1 MRTRSNGKE
10 SGPFVR
16 ACKKAQ
22 IVGKRTFGSN
32 NDLKSVRRRAVLGSA
47 KGLQRPASLAVLLS
61 SMTTAYESP
70 NTRRKSRLQEA
81 SLLEGPMLLL
91 QSIRGFKTNRSL
103 LWLGCVPL
111 ALFGLG
117 LFNLSAHAAEMPEL
131 NAAFLANNLW
141 LLVATILVI
150 FMNAGFA
157 MVEAGMCRQKNAVNI
172 LAKNLFVFALAV
184 TAYWFVGYSLMY
196 GNAIAAGWLYF
207 NGLFFDPAV
216 TPELISEAG
225 LVPSVDFLFQAA
237 FAGTAATI
245 VSGLVAER
253 VKFGEFVVFSLI
265 LTAFIYPI
273 AGSWE
278 WNGGWLNSVGD
289 KEFIDFAGSSIVHS
303 VGAWAGLIGAMLLG
317 PRIGKFID
325 GKPQAIPGHNM
336 AIATLGALIL
346 WIGWYGFNP
355 GSQLAMDQW
364 VPYVAV
370 TTTLAAA
377 GGAIGA
383 TVISTLTSGKPDLTM
398 IINGILAGLVSITAG
413 CGNLTFVGSWVA
425 GLIGGIIVVF
435 AVSAL
440 DASGIDD
447 PVGAFSVHG
456 VCGVWGTLVVGLW
469 GFDIQGDGSPL
480 GLLVGGGISQLGI
493 QALGCA
499 AYAIWTIVTCWIAW
513 SVIGGLFGGIRVTE
527 KEEVEGLDIG
537 EHGMEAYPDFVSSG
551 R

>member
-1 MRTRSNGKE
+1 MRTRSNGRE

-32 NDLKSVRRRAVLGSA
+32 NDLKSVRRRAVLVSGI
-47 KGLQRPASLAVLLS
+47 GLQRPASLAVLLS

>member
-1 MRTRSNGKE
+1 
-10 SGPFVR
+10 
-16 ACKKAQ
+16 
-22 IVGKRTFGSN
+22 
-32 NDLKSVRRRAVLGSA
+32 
-47 KGLQRPASLAVLLS
+47 
-61 SMTTAYESP
+61 MTTAFASSS
-70 NTRRKSRLQEA
+70 RRRTARLQEA
-81 SLLEGPMLLL
+81 NLLNGPMLLFR
-91 QSIRGFKTNRSL
+91 SIRGFSSHRSL
-103 LWLGCVPL
+103 MWLACVPI

-196 GNAIAAGWLYF
+196 GDALAAGWLYF
-207 NGLFFDPAV
+207 NGLFFDPSV
-216 TPELISEAG
+216 SPELISEAG
-225 LVPSVDFLFQAA
+225 LVPTVDFLFQAA

-273 AGSWE
+273 AGSWQ
-278 WNGGWLNSVGD
+278 WNGGWLSDLGFV
-289 KEFIDFAGSSIVHS
+289 DFAGSSIVHS
-303 VGAWAGLIGAMLLG
+303 VGAWAGLVGAMLLG
-317 PRIGKFID
+317 PRIGKFVD
-325 GKPQAIPGHNM
+325 GKPQAMPGHNM

-383 TVISTLTSGKPDLTM
+383 TVISTMTSGKPDLTM
-398 IINGILAGLVSITAG
+398 IINGILAGLVSVTAG
-413 CGNLTFVGSWVA
+413 CGNLTMAGAWLA
-425 GLIGGIIVVF
+425 GLVGGVIVVF
-435 AVSAL
+435 SVSAL
-440 DASGIDD
+440 DSLGVDD

-456 VCGVWGTLVVGLW
+456 VCGIWGTLVVGLW
-469 GFDIQGDGSPL
+469 GFDIQGDGSAL
-480 GLLVGGGISQLGI
+480 GLFVGGGFNQLWV
-493 QALGCA
+493 QFVGCA
-499 AYAIWTIVTCWIAW
+499 AYAIWTLVTCWIAW
-513 SVIGGLFGGIRVTE
+513 KIIASFFGGIRVSE
-527 KEEVEGLDIG
+527 SEEIAGLDIG
-537 EHGMEAYPDFVSSG
+537 EHGMEAYPDFASAG
-551 R
+551 N

>member
-1 MRTRSNGKE
+1 
-10 SGPFVR
+10 
-16 ACKKAQ
+16 
-22 IVGKRTFGSN
+22 
-32 NDLKSVRRRAVLGSA
+32 
-47 KGLQRPASLAVLLS
+47 
-61 SMTTAYESP
+61 MTTALHTPS
-70 NTRRKSRLQEA
+70 RRSKSRLQEV
-81 SLLEGPMLLL
+81 SLLNGPMLLL
-91 QSIRGFKTNRSL
+91 KSIRGFRTNRSL
-103 LWLGCVPL
+103 TWLACVPV
-111 ALFGLG
+111 ALMGLG
-117 LFNLSAHAAEMPEL
+117 LFNLTAHAAELPDL

-184 TAYWFVGYSLMY
+184 TAYWFIGFSLMY
-196 GNAIAAGWLYF
+196 GSAFWDGILYYGKGGAL
-207 NGLFFDPAV
+207 GLFFDPTV
-216 TPELISEAG
+216 TPEMVTDGS

-253 VKFGEFVVFSLI
+253 VKFGEFVIFALV

-273 AGSWE
+273 SGSWQ
-278 WNGGWLNSVGD
+278 WNGGWLAEMG
-289 KEFIDFAGSSIVHS
+289 FIDFAGSSIVHS
-303 VGAWAGLIGAMLLG
+303 VGAWAGLVGAMLLG
-317 PRIGKFID
+317 PRIGKYVN
-325 GKPQAIPGHNM
+325 GRTQAIPGHNM

-355 GSQLAMDQW
+355 GSVLAMDQT
-364 VPYVAV
+364 VAYVAV

-383 TVISTLTSGKPDLTM
+383 TIVSTITSGKPDLTM

-413 CGNLTFVGSWVA
+413 CGNMTMVGSWVA

-435 AVSAL
+435 AVAAL
-440 DASGIDD
+440 DNAGIDD

-469 GFDIQGDGSPL
+469 GVDGATGI
-480 GLLVGGGISQLGI
+480 GLFNGGGISQLGI
-493 QALGCA
+493 QAVGCA
-499 AYAIWTIVTCWIAW
+499 AYAIWTLVTCWIAW
-513 SVIGGLFGGIRVTE
+513 SIIGALFGGIRVTE
-527 KEEVEGLDIG
+527 EEEINGLDIG
-537 EHGMEAYPDFVSSG
+537 EHGMEAYPDFASAG
-551 R
+551 N